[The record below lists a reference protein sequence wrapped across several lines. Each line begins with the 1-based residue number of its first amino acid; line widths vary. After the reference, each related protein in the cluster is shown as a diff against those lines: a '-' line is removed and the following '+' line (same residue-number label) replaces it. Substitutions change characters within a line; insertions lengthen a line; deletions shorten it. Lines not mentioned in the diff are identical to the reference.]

1 MKIKAYKIHKGSGKE
16 ILIKDS
22 AGLERG
28 GADVIAMLD
37 FLLEPYPDTL
47 KTAWNLDDFAAPILR
62 LLNLD
67 ICRKIARTNEA
78 TFGVDGSELTY
89 SLYYLP
95 GKLLTVT
102 KIPGDNLTRQ
112 KATIYGLDGFF
123 DDTMTEPVSAAALEE
138 LGNRLLT
145 ELGKIGISPKKL
157 TTPLGA
163 FLSGYKLPYVPT
175 MGDTPDKYCE
185 AQIYGN
191 NCTARE
197 WREALQIGHWASDEC
212 FMYDLSSA
220 YPSEAARLPDLRYA
234 RYVYSKEMVDSA
246 YWGFLR
252 GRVTINGNVR
262 CSPIMTRL
270 PDGRMVNPVGC
281 WNTFLTLDEVRFAPR
296 ASNGGRQLVRPS
308 VKILQFAS
316 EGQKVKRTTILTS

>member
-1 MKIKAYKIHKGSGKE
+1 
-16 ILIKDS
+16 
-22 AGLERG
+22 
-28 GADVIAMLD
+28 
-37 FLLEPYPDTL
+37 
-47 KTAWNLDDFAAPILR
+47 
-62 LLNLD
+62 
-67 ICRKIARTNEA
+67 
-78 TFGVDGSELTY
+78 
-89 SLYYLP
+89 
-95 GKLLTVT
+95 
-102 KIPGDNLTRQ
+102 
-112 KATIYGLDGFF
+112 
-123 DDTMTEPVSAAALEE
+123 
-138 LGNRLLT
+138 
-145 ELGKIGISPKKL
+145 
-157 TTPLGA
+157 
-163 FLSGYKLPYVPT
+163 

-308 VKILQFAS
+308 VKVLQFAS